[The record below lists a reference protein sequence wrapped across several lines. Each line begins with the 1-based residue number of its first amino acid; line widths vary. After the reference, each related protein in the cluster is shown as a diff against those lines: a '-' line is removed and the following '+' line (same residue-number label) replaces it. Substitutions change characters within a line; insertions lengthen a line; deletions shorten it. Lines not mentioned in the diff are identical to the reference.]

1 MTVRVDRL
9 IDDDYLAAALR
20 SDVLAGLTAQPKE
33 LPPKWFYDEA
43 GSELFERIT
52 ELPEY
57 YPTRREREILTTH
70 AADIAAAANA
80 ETLVE
85 LGSGSATKTRLLL
98 DAMRAV
104 GTLRAYVP
112 FDVSEAALISS
123 VDAISR
129 DYPALEVHGVLADF
143 EEHLAAIPT
152 GEKRLVAFLG
162 GTIGNLVPTKRHEFL
177 QSVRA
182 GLDDGEAL
190 LLGTDLVKDV
200 DRLIAA
206 YDDSAGVTAAFNRN
220 VLYVVNRELKA
231 DFDVESFEHVAA
243 WDAENEWIEM
253 RLRSPRRQQVY
264 VGALDLDVSFAGGE
278 QMRTEISAKF
288 RLDRLEAELDSAGFT
303 LAERW
308 TDAAGDFA
316 VSLSFAR

>member
-1 MTVRVDRL
+1 MRVRIDRL
-9 IDDDYLAAALR
+9 IDDNYLTAALR
-20 SDVLAGLTAQPKE
+20 TDVLAGLTAQPKE

-43 GSELFERIT
+43 GSDLFERIT

-57 YPTRREREILTTH
+57 YPTRREREIFMSH
-70 AADIAAAANA
+70 AVDIANAAHA

-98 DAMRAV
+98 DAMQAV
-104 GTLRAYVP
+104 GTLHGYAP
-112 FDVSEAALISS
+112 FDVSEAALLSS
-123 VDAISR
+123 VDAISQ
-129 DYPALEVHGVLADF
+129 DYPALDVHGVLGDF
-143 EEHLAAIPT
+143 EQHLAAIPT
-152 GEKRLVAFLG
+152 GGKRMVAFLG
-162 GTIGNLVPTKRHEFL
+162 GTIGNLVPAKRQEFL
-177 QSVRA
+177 RSLRA
-182 GLDDGEAL
+182 GLEDGEAL
-190 LLGTDLVKDV
+190 LLGTDLVKDT

-206 YDDSAGVTAAFNRN
+206 YDDSAGVTAAFNCN

-264 VGALDLDVSFAGGE
+264 VGALDLDVSFAAGE

-288 RLDRLEAELDSAGFT
+288 RFDRLGAELGSAGFE

-316 VSLSFAR
+316 VTLSFAR